1 MLSFKGFFGPV
12 ARFFMLKADVFS
24 FEIEY
29 NENNTIIKGV
39 VK

>member
-29 NENNTIIKGV
+29 NEK
-39 VK
+39 